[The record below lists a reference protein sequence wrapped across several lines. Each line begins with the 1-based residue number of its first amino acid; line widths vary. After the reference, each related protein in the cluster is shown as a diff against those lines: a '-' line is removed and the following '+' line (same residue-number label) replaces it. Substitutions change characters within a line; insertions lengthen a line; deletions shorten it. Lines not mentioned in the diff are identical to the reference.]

1 VSAAAQRVAAA
12 WFKALAEIGGV
23 PGDAARSRGLLQDLS
38 ERFLSA
44 VPAEALREHGAAAGR
59 ALVEGDYTQPEAMA
73 TSISVLE
80 RTLPREVGRASRT
93 ALYSGLSMGYANALR
108 ERTRAEQELI
118 RQAVLSAHRT
128 GEGRFRAVFRNAA
141 LGIGVVDGGGRVLEV
156 NERLA
161 RIVGQDASTVR
172 GHGIDEFRDPDDRPE
187 FCEAI
192 KDLLAGR
199 RGHYS
204 AEKRFTAAD
213 GTVTWTRMQASTV
226 RAGDGSV
233 ELLITMFED
242 ITEQRRMNQR
252 LLYQATHDSLTDLP
266 NRTLLLEQLGELLER
281 AGPDERIGLCFLDLD
296 GFKGINDT
304 LGHEAGDRLLA
315 EVARRL
321 SGATEP
327 DHLVARMG
335 GDEFVI
341 LIPRSMSSSC
351 VTDVAKSALAALQE
365 PIELDGRKL
374 SVTASMGLVER
385 PAAGAKPIELLR
397 AADITLYWAKFDGK
411 ARWALFDQERNE
423 REVARYALSQALPA
437 ALEHGELFLEYQP
450 IVDMTDGRTCAMEAL
465 VRWNHPVRGLLGPGE
480 FVSLAEETG
489 VIVALGRWVL
499 RRAVVDAAAWPAGPD
514 GHRLTVAVNV
524 AVRQVHEPNL
534 CEEVSDALETAG
546 LPPELLQLEIT
557 ETAAMSPGES
567 GRPALET
574 LRSLT
579 DLGVRIAIDDFGT
592 GYSNLA
598 YLHRLP
604 AGTLKIDYSFVQA
617 LTRPGAQGHDSAEAI
632 VTSLI
637 TLAHACGMTVTAEGV
652 ETTEQARI
660 LRTLG
665 ADRAQGFL
673 FSRAVPHDRVREFRG
688 GFSLIQSLGA
698 AEVGRRGAQGRGSG
712 QGRSR
717 SQGRSSSRAK
727 IEPEPLHASG
737 DAGGGRP
744 GQGTEPEP
752 VQGGN

>member
-1 VSAAAQRVAAA
+1 MSAAAQRVAAV
-12 WFKALAEIGGV
+12 WFEALAEIGGV
-23 PGDAARSRGLLQDLS
+23 PGNAARSRGLLQDLA
-38 ERFLSA
+38 ERFLGA
-44 VPAEALREHGAAAGR
+44 CGPDALRERGAAAGR

-73 TSISVLE
+73 TSITVLDYA
-80 RTLPREVGRASRT
+80 LPQEMARDGRM
-93 ALYSGLSMGYANALR
+93 ALFSGLSMGYANALR

-141 LGIGVVDGGGRVLEV
+141 LGIGVVDGDGRVLEI

-161 RIVGQDASTVR
+161 RIIGQDASTVR
-172 GHGIDEFRDPDDRPE
+172 GRSIDEFRDGDDPPE
-187 FCEAI
+187 FCAAI
-192 KDLLAGR
+192 RDLLAGR

-204 AEKRFTAAD
+204 AEKRFTADD
-213 GTVTWTRMQASTV
+213 GTVVTWTRMQASTV
-226 RAGDGSV
+226 RAGDGAV

-266 NRTLLLEQLGELLER
+266 NRTMLMERLSELLER
-281 AGPDERIGLCFLDLD
+281 ARPDERIGLCFLDLD

-321 SGATEP
+321 SEATDP
-327 DHLVARMG
+327 QHLVARMG

-341 LIPRSMSSSC
+341 LVPRSMSSVC
-351 VTDVAKSALAALQE
+351 VTDVAKCVLATLAE

-397 AADITLYWAKFDGK
+397 AADITLYWAKNDGK

-423 REVARYALSQALPA
+423 REVARYALSQALPT

-450 IVDMTDGRTCAMEAL
+450 IVDMADGRTYAMEAL

-499 RRAVVDAAAWPAGPD
+499 RRAVADAAAWPSGPD
-514 GHRLTVAVNV
+514 GRRLSVAVNV
-524 AVRQVHEPNL
+524 AVRQVHEPTL
-534 CEEVSDALETAG
+534 CDEVADALKAAG

-617 LTRPGAQGHDSAEAI
+617 LTQPSPQGHGSAEAI

-652 ETTEQARI
+652 ETPQQARI

-673 FSRAVPHDRVREFRG
+673 FSKAVPHGRVPEFCA
-688 GFSLIQSLGA
+688 GFPVLESLGPI
-698 AEVGRRGAQGRGSG
+698 EVPKQPKPTQPA
-712 QGRSR
+712 
-717 SQGRSSSRAK
+717 
-727 IEPEPLHASG
+727 
-737 DAGGGRP
+737 
-744 GQGTEPEP
+744 TT
-752 VQGGN
+752 

>member
-1 VSAAAQRVAAA
+1 MNAPAATPPPAPTSPQRVATA
-12 WFKALAEIGGV
+12 WFRALAEIGGV
-23 PGDAARSRGLLQDLS
+23 PGSAARSRGLLQELAG
-38 ERFLSA
+38 RFLSA
-44 VPAEALREHGAAAGR
+44 PPRPEPLRELGATAGR
-59 ALVEGDYTQPEAMA
+59 ALVDGNYTQPESIA
-73 TSISVLE
+73 TTVTVLE
-80 RTLPREVGRASRT
+80 EALPADLDRTSRT
-93 ALYSGLSMGYANALR
+93 ALFSGLAAGYANALR

-161 RIVGQDASTVR
+161 RILGRDAAAVR
-172 GHGIDEFRDPDDRPE
+172 GRGIDEFKDADDDAE
-187 FCEAI
+187 FCDAVR
-192 KDLLAGR
+192 DLLAGR

-204 AEKRFTAAD
+204 ADRRFTGGD

-226 RAGDGSV
+226 RAADGSV
-233 ELLITMFED
+233 ELLIMMFED

-252 LLYQATHDSLTDLP
+252 LLHQATHDALTGLP
-266 NRTLLLEQLGELLER
+266 NRTMLLESLSELLDSAKPGER
-281 AGPDERIGLCFLDLD
+281 VGLAFLDLD
-296 GFKGINDT
+296 GFKGVNDT

-321 SGATEP
+321 SQAT
-327 DHLVARMG
+327 DADRHLVARMG

-341 LIPRSMSSSC
+341 LVPRTMSSAD
-351 VTDVAKSALAALQE
+351 VTDVAKAALVALQE
-365 PIELDGRKL
+365 PIILDGRRL
-374 SVTASMGLVER
+374 SVTASLGLVER
-385 PAAGAKPIELLR
+385 AAAGAKPVELLR
-397 AADITLYWAKFDGK
+397 AADMTLYWAKFDGK
-411 ARWALFDQERNE
+411 ARWALFDEERNE
-423 REVARYALSQALPA
+423 REVARYALSQALPT

-450 IVDMTDGRTCAMEAL
+450 IVDLTDGNTYAMEAL

-499 RRAVVDAAAWPAGPD
+499 RKAVQDAANWPAAPD
-514 GHRLTVAVNV
+514 GRRVAVAVNV
-524 AVRQVHEPNL
+524 AVRQVNEPDL
-534 CEEVSDALETAG
+534 CADVAEALDTAG

-557 ETAAMSPGES
+557 ETAVMSPGES

-574 LRSLT
+574 LRALA

-604 AGTLKIDYSFVQA
+604 ASTLKIDYSFVQA
-617 LTRPGAQGHDSAEAI
+617 LTQPSANGHDSAEAI

-652 ETTEQARI
+652 ETPTQAAI
-660 LRTLG
+660 LRGLG
-665 ADRAQGFL
+665 AERAQGFL
-673 FSRAVPHDRVREFRG
+673 YSRAVPHHRVGDFCA
-688 GFSLIQSLGA
+688 GFAL
-698 AEVGRRGAQGRGSG
+698 
-712 QGRSR
+712 
-717 SQGRSSSRAK
+717 
-727 IEPEPLHASG
+727 
-737 DAGGGRP
+737 
-744 GQGTEPEP
+744 T
-752 VQGGN
+752 

>member
-1 VSAAAQRVAAA
+1 MSATAQRVAAA

-23 PGDAARSRGLLQDLS
+23 PGNAAHSRGLLQDLA
-38 ERFLSA
+38 ERLLAAGDPDS
-44 VPAEALREHGAAAGR
+44 LREHGAAAGR

-73 TSISVLE
+73 TSITVLD
-80 RTLPREVGRASRT
+80 RTLPRDVGRAGRT
-93 ALYSGLSMGYANALR
+93 ALFSGLSMGYANALR

-141 LGIGVVDGGGRVLEV
+141 LGIGVVDGDGRVLEI

-161 RIVGQDASTVR
+161 RIIGQDATTVR
-172 GHGIDEFRDPDDRPE
+172 GREIHEFRDPDDPAE
-187 FCEAI
+187 FCTAI
-192 KDLLAGR
+192 RDLLAGR

-204 AEKRFTAAD
+204 AEKRFTAED
-213 GTVTWTRMQASTV
+213 GTVVTWTRMQASTV
-226 RAGDGSV
+226 RAGNGAV
-233 ELLITMFED
+233 ELMITMFED

-266 NRTLLLEQLGELLER
+266 NRTMLMDRLTELLER
-281 AGPDERIGLCFLDLD
+281 ARPGERIGLCFLDLD

-321 SGATEP
+321 SEATDP
-327 DHLVARMG
+327 QHLVARMG

-341 LIPRSMSSSC
+341 LVPRSMSSAC
-351 VTDVAKSALAALQE
+351 VTDVAKSALAALAE

-374 SVTASMGLVER
+374 SVTASMGLIER

-397 AADITLYWAKFDGK
+397 AADITLYWAKYDGK

-423 REVARYALSQALPA
+423 REVARYALSQALPT

-450 IVDMTDGRTCAMEAL
+450 IVDMADGRTHSMEAL

-499 RRAVVDAAAWPAGPD
+499 RRAVADAAAWPPGPD
-514 GHRLTVAVNV
+514 GRRLSVAVNV

-534 CEEVSDALETAG
+534 CEEVADALSAAG

-617 LTRPGAQGHDSAEAI
+617 LTQPSTTQRGHDSAEAI

-652 ETTEQARI
+652 ETREQARI
-660 LRTLG
+660 LRGLG

-673 FSRAVPHDRVREFRG
+673 FSRAVPHARVPEFCA
-688 GFSLIQSLGA
+688 GFPVMESLDAVEAGA
-698 AEVGRRGAQGRGSG
+698 
-712 QGRSR
+712 
-717 SQGRSSSRAK
+717 
-727 IEPEPLHASG
+727 
-737 DAGGGRP
+737 
-744 GQGTEPEP
+744 
-752 VQGGN
+752 

>member
-1 VSAAAQRVAAA
+1 VSGAAQRVSAA

-23 PGDAARSRGLLQDLS
+23 PGNAARSRGLLQELA
-38 ERFLSA
+38 ERFLA
-44 VPAEALREHGAAAGR
+44 ADGPEALRELGATAGR
-59 ALVEGDYTQPEAMA
+59 ALVEGDYTQPEAMGS
-73 TSISVLE
+73 SITVLE
-80 RTLPREVGRASRT
+80 QALPREVGRAGRT

-141 LGIGVVDGGGRVLEV
+141 LGIGVVDGDGRVLEI

-161 RIVGQDASTVR
+161 RIVGQEASTVR
-172 GHGIDEFRDPDDRPE
+172 GRCIEELRDPDDPPE
-187 FCEAI
+187 FWSAI
-192 KDLLAGR
+192 RDLLAGR

-204 AEKRFTAAD
+204 AEKRFTADD
-213 GTVTWTRMQASTV
+213 GTVVTWTRMQASTV
-226 RAGDGSV
+226 RAGNGSV
-233 ELLITMFED
+233 ELLIMMFED

-266 NRTLLLEQLGELLER
+266 NRTLLLERLGELLENAR
-281 AGPDERIGLCFLDLD
+281 PGERIGLCFLDLD

-321 SGATEP
+321 SDATDP
-327 DHLVARMG
+327 RHLVARMG

-341 LIPRSMSSSC
+341 LVPGSLSSDC
-351 VTDVAKSALAALQE
+351 VTDVAKSALAALAE

-397 AADITLYWAKFDGK
+397 AADITLYWAKYDGK

-450 IVDMTDGRTCAMEAL
+450 IVDLADGSTYAMEAL

-499 RRAVVDAAAWPAGPD
+499 RRAVADAASWPPGPD
-514 GHRLTVAVNV
+514 GRRLAVAVNV
-524 AVRQVHEPNL
+524 AVRQVHEPTL
-534 CEEVSDALETAG
+534 CEEVSEALEAAG

-604 AGTLKIDYSFVQA
+604 AGTLKIDYSFVRA
-617 LTRPGAQGHDSAEAI
+617 LTQPSAQGHDSAEAI
-632 VTSLI
+632 VASLI

-652 ETTEQARI
+652 ETVEQARI
-660 LRTLG
+660 LRSLG
-665 ADRAQGFL
+665 ADRGQGFL
-673 FSRAVPHDRVREFRG
+673 FSKAVPHGRVHELCS
-688 GFSLIQSLGA
+688 GFPVVEELGA
-698 AEVGRRGAQGRGSG
+698 LPAAT
-712 QGRSR
+712 
-717 SQGRSSSRAK
+717 K
-727 IEPEPLHASG
+727 
-737 DAGGGRP
+737 
-744 GQGTEPEP
+744 
-752 VQGGN
+752 